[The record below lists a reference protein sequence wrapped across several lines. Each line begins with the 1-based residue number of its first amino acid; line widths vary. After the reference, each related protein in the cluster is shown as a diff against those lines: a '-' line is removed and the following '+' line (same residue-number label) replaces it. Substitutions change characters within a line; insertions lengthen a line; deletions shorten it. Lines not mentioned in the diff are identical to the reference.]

1 MRSAFFFKN
10 KLFSSFF
17 RELLKCT
24 NESSSTRN
32 VNCDQDSPTC
42 TSACSSNSAC
52 TSSDADLVYASLV
65 FEELNNDLLWNSDSE
80 NDTTHQEDLEVKEIK
95 KDLSLQE
102 TLSQLA
108 LIINVEKISKFN
120 ISRSHLWEGAL
131 RGVRRKTFSPEN
143 KVSIKFTDDIGIA
156 EGAVDLGGPLR
167 EFFTLIMEWM
177 INSQLFCGTEKNKS
191 LPCNSNYLTD
201 DFYFY
206 AGELI
211 AVIGTR
217 RARTKILWATP
228 I

>member
-1 MRSAFFFKN
+1 M
-10 KLFSSFF
+10 
-17 RELLKCT
+17 
-24 NESSSTRN
+24 
-32 VNCDQDSPTC
+32 
-42 TSACSSNSAC
+42 
-52 TSSDADLVYASLV
+52 
-65 FEELNNDLLWNSDSE
+65 FEELNNDLLWN
-80 NDTTHQEDLEVKEIK
+80 QEDLEVKEIK
-95 KDLSLQE
+95 RDLSLQE
-102 TLSQLA
+102 ILSQVA

-156 EGAVDLGGPLR
+156 EGAVDLGGPMR
-167 EFFTLIMEWM
+167 EFFTLMEWM
-177 INSQLFCGTEKNKS
+177 VNSQLFCGTEKNKS

>member
-1 MRSAFFFKN
+1 MMKFISPDVATPIRGKTLPLKAK
-10 KLFSSFF
+10 KDAGYAEVFSDEEMSI
-17 RELLKCT
+17 
-24 NESSSTRN
+24 
-32 VNCDQDSPTC
+32 VI
-42 TSACSSNSAC
+42 

-65 FEELNNDLLWNSDSE
+65 FEELNNDLLWN
-80 NDTTHQEDLEVKEIK
+80 QEDLEVKEIK
-95 KDLSLQE
+95 RDLSLQE
-102 TLSQLA
+102 ILSQVA

-156 EGAVDLGGPLR
+156 EGAVDLGGPMR
-167 EFFTLIMEWM
+167 EFFTLMEWM
-177 INSQLFCGTEKNKS
+177 VNSQLFCGTEKNKS